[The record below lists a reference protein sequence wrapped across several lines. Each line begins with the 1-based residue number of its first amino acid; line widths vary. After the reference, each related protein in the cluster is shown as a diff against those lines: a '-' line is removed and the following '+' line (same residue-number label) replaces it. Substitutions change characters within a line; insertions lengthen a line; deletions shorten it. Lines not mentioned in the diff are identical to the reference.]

1 MTRRPSLTAVSDFPD
16 LAVFGKVSGVRRCE
30 MRGSDSDVEKIAD
43 ARQLVRQD
51 SGQMAHITG
60 PQPASYPDARTNWR
74 APTRIACLV
83 SRIRG

>member
-16 LAVFGKVSGVRRCE
+16 LAVFGKVSGARRCE

-60 PQPASYPDARTNWR
+60 PQPASYPDAHQL
-74 APTRIACLV
+74 ASAYEK
-83 SRIRG
+83 S